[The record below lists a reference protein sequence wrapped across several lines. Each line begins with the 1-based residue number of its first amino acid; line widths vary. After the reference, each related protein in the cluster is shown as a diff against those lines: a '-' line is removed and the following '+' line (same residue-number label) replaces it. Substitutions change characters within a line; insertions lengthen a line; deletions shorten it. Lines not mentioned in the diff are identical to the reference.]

1 MAVKLAAPLILGGVK
16 EIILTPYTDDAGL
29 TIGTDSLT
37 LDNIVADTTTI
48 TQEDNTSNPIEGET
62 KDEPIFEN
70 ITLGSFTF
78 SAESGD
84 IQPAILEAFFGYKK
98 VTDTTV
104 DNYLAPATY
113 KAVWFK
119 AEVKFD
125 GGSLICPR
133 VKSSSKIDASSLK
146 TGIVRGTISGSCYA
160 GKVGTTGDNVAPFY
174 ISVPK
179 SGGSVRESVSPL
191 NNETLI
197 SNETLIKNE

>member
-1 MAVKLAAPLILGGVK
+1 MAIDLTKPLIFGGVK
-16 EIILTPYTDDAGL
+16 EIILTPYTDEAGQVL
-29 TIGTDSLT
+29 GTDAYT

-62 KDEPIFEN
+62 KDEPIYEN
-70 ITLGSFTF
+70 ISLGGITF
-78 SAESGD
+78 SVESGD
-84 IQPAILEAFFGYKK
+84 IQPAILTGFFGYKK
-98 VTDTTV
+98 GSDTAMDT
-104 DNYLAPATY
+104 YLAPASY

-160 GKVGTTGDNVAPFY
+160 GKVGTTGNDVAPFY

-179 SGGSVRESVSPL
+179 AGGA
-191 NNETLI
+191 
-197 SNETLIKNE
+197 